1 MLCVDTRL
9 VKDAPGAGKGHRP
22 RGCITTRVAFQGCE
36 HLPLLPG
43 GSEMPLPLFDG
54 HCQTVLVTP
63 GGKSNPVVVLS
74 QKDRLEP
81 FKTASDI
88 SHWQGQ
94 KQEQKELK
102 LKTVVFKH
110 SGGETHFRF
119 LCTIKMG

>member
-1 MLCVDTRL
+1 
-9 VKDAPGAGKGHRP
+9 
-22 RGCITTRVAFQGCE
+22 
-36 HLPLLPG
+36 
-43 GSEMPLPLFDG
+43 MPLPLFDG

-81 FKTASDI
+81 FKTPSDI

-119 LCTIKMG
+119 LYTIKMG